1 MVFNQKTI
9 QPYRVWYEYLQT
21 ALNDKNYKQKI
32 NKIYYKDWNLNLV
45 KKLKFNKWFITHQ
58 HLFKNKIEETIKLI
72 SKIDQIKPN
81 SVLVEIPNHFTVQ
94 RIQREIGKTIKGK
107 VAKPQQNQRFR
118 IQSNRSLQ
126 IATLDHFRWCYEY
139 KRDTNK
145 TLEEIWELVSI
156 KQKNRQK
163 RYGIDKR
170 IKIKKRALASSSSN
184 KEDKNKSVL
193 ISRNIKKAKNILS
206 NVCKGVFPGEYTVS

>member
-45 KKLKFNKWFITHQ
+45 RKFKFNKWFNTHQ
-58 HLFKNKIEETIKLI
+58 YLFKNKIEETIKLI
-72 SKIDQIKPN
+72 SKSDQINTN

-94 RIQREIGKTIKGK
+94 RIQREIGKTIKGR
-107 VAKPQQNQRFR
+107 VAKPQQNQRFK

-126 IATLDHFRWCYEY
+126 IATLDHFRWSYEY

-145 TLEEIWELVSI
+145 TLEEIWDLVSI

-170 IKIKKRALASSSSN
+170 MKIKKRALSSGSSN
-184 KEDKNKSVL
+184 KESKDKAIL
-193 ISRNIKKAKNILS
+193 ISRNIKKAKRILD
-206 NVCKGVFPGEYTVS
+206 NVCKGIFPGEYAIH

>member
-45 KKLKFNKWFITHQ
+45 RKLKFNKWFSTHQ
-58 HLFKNKIEETIKLI
+58 HLFKNKIEGAIKLI
-72 SKIDQIKPN
+72 SKIDQINLN

-94 RIQREIGKTIKGK
+94 RIQREIGKTIKGR

-126 IATLDHFRWCYEY
+126 IATLDHFRWSYEY
-139 KRDTNK
+139 KIDTNK
-145 TLEEIWELVSI
+145 TLEEIWEMVSI

-170 IKIKKRALASSSSN
+170 MKIKKRALSSGSSN
-184 KEDKNKSVL
+184 KESKDKAIL
-193 ISRNIKKAKNILS
+193 ISRNIKKAKRILD
-206 NVCKGVFPGEYTVS
+206 NVCKGIFPGEYAIH

>member
-45 KKLKFNKWFITHQ
+45 RKFKFNKWFSTHQ
-58 HLFKNKIEETIKLI
+58 HLFKNKIEETIRLI
-72 SKIDQIKPN
+72 SKSDQINTN

-94 RIQREIGKTIKGK
+94 RIQREIGKTIKGR

-126 IATLDHFRWCYEY
+126 IATLDHFRWSYEY
-139 KRDTNK
+139 KIDTNK
-145 TLEEIWELVSI
+145 TLEEIWEMVSI

-170 IKIKKRALASSSSN
+170 MKIKKRALSSGSSN
-184 KEDKNKSVL
+184 KESKDKAIL
-193 ISRNIKKAKNILS
+193 ISRNIKKAKRILD
-206 NVCKGVFPGEYTVS
+206 NVCKGIFPGEYAIH